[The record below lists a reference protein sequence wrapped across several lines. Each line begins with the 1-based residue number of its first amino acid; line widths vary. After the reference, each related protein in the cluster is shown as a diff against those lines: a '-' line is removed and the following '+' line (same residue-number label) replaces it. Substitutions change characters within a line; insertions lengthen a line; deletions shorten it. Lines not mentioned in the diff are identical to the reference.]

1 MKSIVID
8 NGDNPSLMNLPNIGI
23 FFLIESRPCF
33 SLTKIEMFLLV
44 YLVLIPI
51 DKVEKYKEIRR
62 NFEVLIN
69 NRKFVLL

>member
-33 SLTKIEMFLLV
+33 SLTKIEMFLLA
-44 YLVLIPI
+44 YLILIPI
-51 DKVEKYKEIRR
+51 DKVEKY
-62 NFEVLIN
+62 
-69 NRKFVLL
+69 

>member
-8 NGDNPSLMNLPNIGI
+8 NGDNPSLMNFPNIGI

-33 SLTKIEMFLLV
+33 SLTKIEMFLLA

-51 DKVEKYKEIRR
+51 DKVEKYTALSFK
-62 NFEVLIN
+62 V
-69 NRKFVLL
+69 K

>member
-33 SLTKIEMFLLV
+33 SLTKIEMFFIGLFGFNS
-44 YLVLIPI
+44 Y
-51 DKVEKYKEIRR
+51 R
-62 NFEVLIN
+62 
-69 NRKFVLL
+69 

>member
-51 DKVEKYKEIRR
+51 DKVEKY
-62 NFEVLIN
+62 
-69 NRKFVLL
+69 LLLSAKTF

>member
-51 DKVEKYKEIRR
+51 DKVEKYTALSFKMKEIQ
-62 NFEVLIN
+62 
-69 NRKFVLL
+69 

>member
-33 SLTKIEMFLLV
+33 SLTRIEMFLLV

-51 DKVEKYKEIRR
+51 DKVEKY
-62 NFEVLIN
+62 
-69 NRKFVLL
+69 